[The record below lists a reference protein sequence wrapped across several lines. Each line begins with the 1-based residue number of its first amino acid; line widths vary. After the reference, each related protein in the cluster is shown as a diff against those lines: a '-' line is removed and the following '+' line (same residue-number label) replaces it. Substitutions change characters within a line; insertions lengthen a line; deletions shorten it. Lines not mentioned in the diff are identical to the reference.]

1 MEGLYPSLYLQV
13 PSDLKVNI
21 GVSRQSTDHQRG
33 RGNVSSQHGC
43 QLERAYTTHLSG
55 SKCGGGAM
63 VTLSAG
69 RAWEEHGG
77 GFGC

>member
-43 QLERAYTTHLSG
+43 QAPLPEVYRLY
-55 SKCGGGAM
+55 GAIW
-63 VTLSAG
+63 S
-69 RAWEEHGG
+69 EHTQPI
-77 GFGC
+77 